1 MADKKLRIIVE
12 GEDRGATKT
21 LTKLQKDVKGL
32 DALVG
37 TFAKVGAAAAVMG
50 TVMKKAFDT
59 GYAGAQIKRLETAGD
74 DLAKSLGGNYDDI
87 IQALDEAAMDTVSQ
101 TDLMASANRAMML
114 QLGADADQMGN
125 LMQVAAFRG
134 RALGVDATTAFS
146 DIVTGIGRMSPQILD
161 NLGIVID
168 AEKRYQDYAKAHGIA
183 ADSIDAT
190 TKKQILLNG
199 VLEEGN
205 KMIEEAGGLALDDA
219 ASYERLTATIKDLGD
234 VIKTSLSKPLA
245 DAADALY
252 LLLTWDQQVDDAI
265 VQHEKDVRKSAGSWE
280 EYSAEMERAIEV
292 AGYQVTVT
300 EDQIRVMQD
309 NGMGAVTTSDQF
321 FLLTEAMWEGARA
334 DEEMAFRLNQVG
346 YGMEEVEDAT
356 PGATQTV
363 EDLALATALAADKF
377 LRVQEAAAAAK
388 SWIGQFAGGVEGSIS
403 ALDRLNSMELNFGSK
418 IQTQMDKIEWEQ
430 LGGEAIQRAYD
441 QINLAI
447 EDGLSPEDAKAAF
460 AELLAVSD
468 TVQGDIDGI
477 SVDELAKKIQG
488 ELGGSL
494 EAATA
499 KALEIKEALLAGTLE
514 EYIFKIT
521 FQYGVTGTTGRPAP
535 LPSGTVEPDEV
546 GRGYGGATGLTM
558 TVPPGYLRDTYP
570 IYAKSGE
577 TVSITPNLYERP
589 SAGGGTVNLNLS
601 IGQLG
606 SGAMD
611 AHELAW
617 ELAEE
622 IRRSL

>member
-1 MADKKLRIIVE
+1 MADKTLRIIVE
-12 GEDRGATKT
+12 GQDKGATKT
-21 LTKLQKDVKGL
+21 LTGLEKNLKGL
-32 DALVG
+32 EGAIG
-37 TFAKVGAAAAVMG
+37 TFKKIGAAAVVMG
-50 TVMKKAFDT
+50 ATIDKAFDI
-59 GYAGAQIKRLETAGD
+59 GYAGAQTKRLEASGD
-74 DLAKSLGGNYDDI
+74 ELAASLGGNYDDI
-87 IQALDEAAMDTVSQ
+87 IQALDEASLNTVSQ
-101 TDLMASANRAMML
+101 TDLMTAANRAMML
-114 QLGADADQMGN
+114 QLGADAGQLAD

-134 RALGVDATTAFS
+134 RAMGLDTTQAFS
-146 DIVTGIGRMSPQILD
+146 DIVTGVGRMSPMILD

-168 AEKRYQDYAKAHGIA
+168 AERRYQDYAAAQGIS
-183 ADSIDAT
+183 ADAIDAT

-199 VLEEGN
+199 VLEEGT
-205 KMIEEAGGLALDDA
+205 KMIAEAGGLALDEA
-219 ASYERLTATIKDLGD
+219 ASYERMRASIKDLGD
-234 VIKTSLSKPLA
+234 EIMRSLSKPLA

-321 FLLTEAMWEGARA
+321 DLYTKSIWEAVEA
-334 DEEMAFRLNQVG
+334 DEELAFRLNQVG
-346 YGMEEVEDAT
+346 YGMEVIEDAT
-356 PGATQTV
+356 PGAAQTV
-363 EDLALATALAADKF
+363 EDLALVTALAADKF

-388 SWIGQFAGGVEGSIS
+388 SWVSQFAGSIDGSIS

-418 IQTQMDKIEWEQ
+418 IKTQMDKIEWEQ

-460 AELLAVSD
+460 AELLAVSE
-468 TVQGDIDGI
+468 TVQADVDDI
-477 SVDELAKKIQG
+477 SVTELAKKIQG

-499 KALEIKEALLAGTLE
+499 KALEIREALAAGALE
-514 EYIFKIT
+514 EYVYKIT
-521 FQYGVTGTTGRPAP
+521 FEYGVTGTTGKPTTGGLPAIP
-535 LPSGTVEPDEV
+535 GMPKPD
-546 GRGYGGATGLTM
+546 GATGLTM
-558 TVPPGYLRDTYP
+558 TVPPGYLKDTYP

-589 SAGGGTVNLNLS
+589 SAAGGVVNLNLS

-606 SGAMD
+606 SGAQD

-622 IRRSL
+622 IGRSL

>member
-1 MADKKLRIIVE
+1 MADKTLRIIVE
-12 GEDRGATKT
+12 GQDKGATKT
-21 LTKLQKDVKGL
+21 LTGLEKNLKGL
-32 DALVG
+32 KGAIG
-37 TFAKVGAAAAVMG
+37 TFKKIGAAAVVMG
-50 TVMKKAFDT
+50 ATIDKAFDI
-59 GYAGAQIKRLETAGD
+59 GYAGAQTKRLEASGD
-74 DLAKSLGGNYDDI
+74 ELAASLGGNYDDI
-87 IQALDEAAMDTVSQ
+87 IQALDEASLNTVSQ
-101 TDLMASANRAMML
+101 TDLMTAANRAMML
-114 QLGADADQMGN
+114 QLGADAGQLAD

-134 RALGVDATTAFS
+134 RAMGLDTTQAFS
-146 DIVTGIGRMSPQILD
+146 DIVTGVGRMSPMILD

-168 AEKRYQDYAKAHGIA
+168 AERRYQDYAAAQGIS
-183 ADSIDAT
+183 ADAIDAT

-199 VLEEGN
+199 VLEEGT
-205 KMIEEAGGLALDDA
+205 KMIAEAGGLALDEA
-219 ASYERLTATIKDLGD
+219 ASYERMRASIKDLGD
-234 VIKTSLSKPLA
+234 EIMRSLSKPLA

-321 FLLTEAMWEGARA
+321 DLYTKSIWEAVEA
-334 DEEMAFRLNQVG
+334 DEELAFRLNQVG
-346 YGMEEVEDAT
+346 YGMEVIEDAT
-356 PGATQTV
+356 PGAAQTV
-363 EDLALATALAADKF
+363 EDLALVTALAADKF

-388 SWIGQFAGGVEGSIS
+388 SWVSQFAGSIDGSIS

-418 IQTQMDKIEWEQ
+418 IKTQMDKIEWEQ

-460 AELLAVSD
+460 AELLAVSE
-468 TVQGDIDGI
+468 TVQADVDDI
-477 SVDELAKKIQG
+477 SVTELAKKIQG

-499 KALEIKEALLAGTLE
+499 KALEIREALAAGALE
-514 EYIFKIT
+514 EYVYKIT
-521 FQYGVTGTTGRPAP
+521 FEYGVTGTTGKPTTGGLPAIP
-535 LPSGTVEPDEV
+535 GMPKPD
-546 GRGYGGATGLTM
+546 GATGLTM
-558 TVPPGYLRDTYP
+558 TVPPGYLKDTYP

-589 SAGGGTVNLNLS
+589 SAAGGVVNLNLS

-606 SGAMD
+606 SGAQD

-622 IRRSL
+622 IGRSL

>member
-1 MADKKLRIIVE
+1 MADKTLRIIVE
-12 GEDRGATKT
+12 GQDKGATKT
-21 LTKLQKDVKGL
+21 LTGLEKNLKGL
-32 DALVG
+32 EGAIG
-37 TFAKVGAAAAVMG
+37 TFKKIGAAAVVMG
-50 TVMKKAFDT
+50 ATIDKAFDI
-59 GYAGAQIKRLETAGD
+59 GYAGAQTKRLEASGD
-74 DLAKSLGGNYDDI
+74 ELAASLGGNYDDI
-87 IQALDEAAMDTVSQ
+87 IQALDEASLNTVSQ
-101 TDLMASANRAMML
+101 TDLMTAANRAMML
-114 QLGADADQMGN
+114 QLGADAGQLAD

-134 RALGVDATTAFS
+134 RAMGLDTTQAFS
-146 DIVTGIGRMSPQILD
+146 DIVTGVGRMSPMILD

-168 AEKRYQDYAKAHGIA
+168 AERRYQDYAAAQGIS
-183 ADSIDAT
+183 ADAIDAT

-199 VLEEGN
+199 VLEEGT
-205 KMIEEAGGLALDDA
+205 KMIAEAGGLALDEA
-219 ASYERLTATIKDLGD
+219 ASYERMRASIKDLGD
-234 VIKTSLSKPLA
+234 EIMRSLSKPLA

-292 AGYQVTVT
+292 AGYQVVVT

-346 YGMEEVEDAT
+346 YGMEVIEDAT
-356 PGATQTV
+356 PGAAQTV
-363 EDLALATALAADKF
+363 EDLALVTALAADKF

-388 SWIGQFAGGVEGSIS
+388 SWVSQFAGSIDGSIS

-418 IQTQMDKIEWEQ
+418 IKTQMDKIEWEQ

-460 AELLAVSD
+460 AELLAVSE
-468 TVQGDIDGI
+468 TVQADVDDI
-477 SVDELAKKIQG
+477 SVTELAKKIQG

-499 KALEIKEALLAGTLE
+499 KALEIREALAAGALE
-514 EYIFKIT
+514 EYVYKIT
-521 FQYGVTGTTGRPAP
+521 FEYGVTGTTGKPTTGGLPAIP
-535 LPSGTVEPDEV
+535 GMPKPD
-546 GRGYGGATGLTM
+546 GATGLTM
-558 TVPPGYLRDTYP
+558 TVPPGYLKDTYP

-589 SAGGGTVNLNLS
+589 SAAGGVVNLNLS

-606 SGAMD
+606 SGAQD

>member
-1 MADKKLRIIVE
+1 MADKTLRIIVE
-12 GEDRGATKT
+12 GQDKGATKT
-21 LTKLQKDVKGL
+21 LTGLEKNLKGL
-32 DALVG
+32 EGAAN
-37 TFAKVGAAAAVMG
+37 TFKKIGAAAAVMG
-50 TVMKKAFDT
+50 ATIDKAFDI
-59 GYAGAQIKRLETAGD
+59 GYAGAQTKRLEASGD
-74 DLAKSLGGNYDDI
+74 ELAASLGGNYDDI
-87 IQALDEAAMDTVSQ
+87 IQALDEASLNTVSQ
-101 TDLMASANRAMML
+101 TDLMTAANRAMML
-114 QLGADADQMGN
+114 QLGADAGQLAD

-134 RALGVDATTAFS
+134 RAMGLDTTQAFS
-146 DIVTGIGRMSPQILD
+146 DIVTGVGRMSPMILD

-168 AEKRYQDYAKAHGIA
+168 AERRYQDYAAAQGIS
-183 ADSIDAT
+183 ADAIDAT

-199 VLEEGN
+199 VLEEGT
-205 KMIEEAGGLALDDA
+205 KMIAEAGGLALDEA
-219 ASYERLTATIKDLGD
+219 ASYERMRASIKDLGD
-234 VIKTSLSKPLA
+234 EIMRSLSKPLA

-321 FLLTEAMWEGARA
+321 DLYTKSIWEAVEA
-334 DEEMAFRLNQVG
+334 DEELAFRLNQVG
-346 YGMEEVEDAT
+346 YGMEVIEDAT
-356 PGATQTV
+356 PGAAQTV
-363 EDLALATALAADKF
+363 EDLALVTALAADKF

-388 SWIGQFAGGVEGSIS
+388 SWVSQFAGSIDGSIS

-418 IQTQMDKIEWEQ
+418 IKTQMDKIEWEQ

-460 AELLAVSD
+460 AELLAVSE
-468 TVQGDIDGI
+468 TVQADVDDI
-477 SVDELAKKIQG
+477 SVTELAKKIQG

-499 KALEIKEALLAGTLE
+499 KALEIREALAAGALE
-514 EYIFKIT
+514 EYVYKIT
-521 FQYGVTGTTGRPAP
+521 FEYGVTGTTGKPTTGGLPAIP
-535 LPSGTVEPDEV
+535 GMPKPD
-546 GRGYGGATGLTM
+546 GATGLTM
-558 TVPPGYLRDTYP
+558 TVPPGYLKDTYP

-589 SAGGGTVNLNLS
+589 SAAGGVVNLNLS

-606 SGAMD
+606 SGAQD